1 MDHHTRQPLVAA
13 PRRRH
18 LLLGAAAALSIPVL
32 ARAAA
37 AQGSAYP
44 DRPIRM
50 IVPFGAGTS
59 TDIMTRL
66 VTAQMSQD
74 LGQPI
79 VVENR
84 PGAGGIVGSD
94 AVAKSPPDGYTLC
107 MGSIASHSVN
117 VSLMPRMPYDVLRDF
132 TPVSLVT
139 NAPNLLVVGPQLPA
153 RNMQEFFAWARQQP
167 GGASYA
173 SAGNGTSSHLAGEL
187 LRLKTGAPLV
197 HVPYRSGAQALTDVM
212 SGQVAMTVY
221 QVTAVLPF
229 VREGRLRALATT
241 SARRLE
247 WTPEV
252 PTIEEQ
258 GVAEFDV
265 AAWHGLFAP
274 ANLPAPIL
282 DRIYGALTKALND
295 PELRPKLVEQ
305 GLEPVGMPPA
315 EFRSWLEGD
324 IAKWREVVRAADIK
338 PD

>member
-1 MDHHTRQPLVAA
+1 M
-13 PRRRH
+13 PRSPVSSRREA
-18 LLLGAAAALSIPVL
+18 LAAAAALALPAL
-32 ARAAA
+32 PRAARAQAA
-37 AQGSAYP
+37 WP
-44 DRPIRM
+44 DRPIRV

-66 VTAQMSQD
+66 VTPRMSQE

-79 VVENR
+79 VIENR
-84 PGAGGIVGSD
+84 PGAGGVVGSE
-94 AVAKSPPDGYTLC
+94 AVAKSAPDGYNLC

-117 VSLMPRMPYDVLRDF
+117 VSLMPRLPYDVLRDF

-139 NAPNLLVVGPQLPA
+139 NAPNLLVVGNHVPA
-153 RNMQEFFAWARQQP
+153 QNLQEFLAWARTQR

-187 LRLKTGAPLV
+187 LKQRTGVPLE
-197 HVPYRSGAQALTDVM
+197 HVPYRSGAQALTDII

-229 VREGRLRALATT
+229 VRDGKMRALATT

-247 WTPEV
+247 WTPDV
-252 PTIEEQ
+252 PTVEEQ
-258 GVAEFDV
+258 GVKPFDV

-274 ANLPAPIL
+274 ANLPAPVL
-282 DRIYGALTKALND
+282 DRLFRALTVALND
-295 PELRPKLVEQ
+295 PELRPKLNEQ
-305 GLEPVGMPPA
+305 GLEPVGLPPA
-315 EFRSWLEGD
+315 EFRPWLEAD
-324 IAKWREVVRAADIK
+324 IAKWREVVRAGNIR

>member
-1 MDHHTRQPLVAA
+1 MTTSPG
-13 PRRRH
+13 PSRRRV
-18 LLLGAAAALSIPVL
+18 LSGAAAGLALPL
-32 ARAAA
+32 AARA
-37 AQGSAYP
+37 QSNWP
-44 DRPIRM
+44 DRPIRV

-66 VTAQMSQD
+66 VTPRMSQE

-84 PGAGGIVGSD
+84 PGAGGVVGSE
-94 AVAKSPPDGYTLC
+94 AVAKSAPDGYNLC

-117 VSLMPRMPYDVLRDF
+117 VSLMPRLPYDVLRDF

-139 NAPNLLVVGPQLPA
+139 NAPNLLVVGNDVPA
-153 RNMQEFFAWARQQP
+153 RNLQEFLAWARTQR

-187 LRLKTGAPLV
+187 LKQRTGVPLE
-197 HVPYRSGAQALTDVM
+197 HVPYRSGAQALTDII

-229 VREGRLRALATT
+229 VRDGKMRALATT
-241 SARRLE
+241 SAKRLE

-252 PTIEEQ
+252 PTVEEQ
-258 GVAEFDV
+258 GVRPFDV

-274 ANLPAPIL
+274 ANLPAPVL
-282 DRIYGALTKALND
+282 DRLFRALTVALND
-295 PELRPKLVEQ
+295 PELRPKLNEQ
-305 GLEPVGMPPA
+305 GLEPVGMSPA
-315 EFRSWLEGD
+315 DFRPWLEGD
-324 IAKWREVVRAADIK
+324 IAKWREVVRAGNIR

>member
-1 MDHHTRQPLVAA
+1 MAMSPGF
-13 PRRRH
+13 PRRRI
-18 LLLGAAAALSIPVL
+18 LAAAGSGLALPALS
-32 ARAAA
+32 RAAL
-37 AQGSAYP
+37 AQASWP
-44 DRPIRM
+44 DRPIRV

-66 VTAQMSQD
+66 VTPRMSQE

-84 PGAGGIVGSD
+84 PGAGGVVGSE
-94 AVAKSPPDGYTLC
+94 AVAKSAPDGYNLC

-117 VSLMPRMPYDVLRDF
+117 VSLMPRLPYDVLRDF

-139 NAPNLLVVGPQLPA
+139 NAPNLLVVGNGVPA
-153 RNMQEFFAWARQQP
+153 RNLQEFLTWAKGQR

-187 LRLKTGAPLV
+187 LKQLTGVPLE
-197 HVPYRSGAQALTDVM
+197 HVPYRSGAQALTDII

-229 VREGRLRALATT
+229 VRDGKMRALATT
-241 SARRLE
+241 SSRRLE

-252 PTIEEQ
+252 PTVEEQ
-258 GVAEFDV
+258 GVKPFDV

-282 DRIYGALTKALND
+282 DRLYRALTVALND
-295 PELRPKLVEQ
+295 PELRPKLNEQ
-305 GLEPVGMPPA
+305 GLEPVGMSPTD
-315 EFRSWLEGD
+315 FRPWLEAD
-324 IAKWREVVRAADIK
+324 IAKWREVVRAGNIR

>member
-1 MDHHTRQPLVAA
+1 MTKNETPS
-13 PRRRH
+13 RRH
-18 LLLGAAAALSIPVL
+18 FLLGAAAGLALPAVSRP
-32 ARAAA
+32 AS
-37 AQGSAYP
+37 AQGAWP

-66 VTAQMSQD
+66 VTPRMSQE

-84 PGAGGIVGSD
+84 VGAGGVVGSE

-117 VSLMPRMPYDVLRDF
+117 VSLMPRLPYDVLRDF
-132 TPVSLVT
+132 SPVSLVT
-139 NAPNLLVVGPQLPA
+139 NAPNLLVVGPQVPA
-153 RNMQEFFAWARQQP
+153 RNLQEFLAWARSQP
-167 GGASYA
+167 GGVSYA

-187 LRLKTGAPLV
+187 LKQKTGVPLE
-197 HVPYRSGAQALTDVM
+197 HVPYRSGAQALTDII

-229 VREGRLRALATT
+229 VRDGKMKALATT

-247 WTPEV
+247 WTPDV
-252 PTIEEQ
+252 PTVEEQ
-258 GVAEFDV
+258 GIKPFNV

-274 ANLPAPIL
+274 ANLPAPVL
-282 DRIYGALTKALND
+282 DRIYRALTVALND
-295 PELRPKLVEQ
+295 PELRPKLNDQ

-315 EFRSWLEGD
+315 DFRPWLEAD
-324 IAKWREVVRAADIK
+324 IAKWREVVRAGNIR